1 MIRRPAVSKAVKQKN
16 LKTGKTEDFKCDGVF
31 IAIGHEPNSKLF
43 VGQLD
48 LDPNGYILTVRV
60 FGVQREDTRD
70 FLFRGRR

>member
-1 MIRRPAVSKAVKQKN
+1 MSKAVKQKN